1 MSIEYLHNV
10 SNVQIVVSLDD
21 LRQIV
26 RDIINIEQAKNS
38 LEGRNEVDT
47 LSIDEVVA
55 LCKVDK
61 STLWRWDKCG
71 YLQKQH
77 CGKRVFYIKEDVH
90 NLINSKKKV

>member
-1 MSIEYLHNV
+1 MSIENLHNV
-10 SNVQIVVSLDD
+10 SNVQIVVNLDD

-26 RDIINIEQAKNS
+26 RDLINIERAENYQERKN
-38 LEGRNEVDT
+38 EIET

-71 YLQKQH
+71 YLPKQH
-77 CGKRVFYIKEDVH
+77 CGKRVFYRGEDVF
-90 NLINSKKKV
+90 NLINNKKRI